1 MKKDLTRILVN
12 SIVRKTLKDIED
24 SPERNIRN
32 LIDIGL
38 DFSNGRFQRYFMET
52 AQKMMQNQ
60 SSAYYA
66 LVKEAADHVNHDT
79 LACFGINLGY
89 NSCTSGAKTI
99 REIEAK
105 EHFNIPWQL
114 TFYAD
119 SKNYTY
125 YRHVIKQ
132 AKELGI
138 YTYLLFIKGDP
149 NKFIP
154 LIKQHS
160 DCAFILFLE
169 PNQINANFF
178 KAFGDI
184 HNVMI
189 AVRFDKS
196 YPFAVEVCS
205 ELRMRKFLYSVYT
218 YYNDTNQNYITS
230 GKTMEDASA
239 IYPVF
244 VFLFASKT
252 CMPKTKESVRKYTIE
267 TRDGQKYPSFIVDV
281 ESDNNMIDSVIS
293 DDSCMI
299 AFNEDGCLYSD
310 TAEYQK
316 DEYNI
321 FKTDLKD
328 ILRKAVPKKK

>member
-1 MKKDLTRILVN
+1 MKKDVTRIFVN
-12 SIVRKTLKDIED
+12 SIVRKTLKEIAD

-32 LIDIGL
+32 LIDMGL
-38 DFSNGRFQRYFMET
+38 DLSNGRFQRYFMKS

-60 SSAYYA
+60 NSAYYT
-66 LVKEAADHVNHDT
+66 LVKETAAHVNHDT
-79 LACFGINLGY
+79 LASFGINLGY
-89 NSCTSGAKTI
+89 NSCTNGAKII

-105 EHFNIPWQL
+105 ECFNIPWQL
-114 TFYAD
+114 TLYAD
-119 SKNYTY
+119 SKNCTY
-125 YRHVIKQ
+125 YKHIIKQ

-138 YTYLLFIKGDP
+138 YTYLLFIQGNP
-149 NKFIP
+149 NKFVS

-169 PNQINANFF
+169 PNQINQDFF
-178 KAFGDI
+178 KAFGDV
-184 HNVMI
+184 HNVMT

-196 YPFAVEVCS
+196 YPFAVEVCA

-218 YYNDTNQNYITS
+218 YYDDTNQNHITS

-244 VFLFASKT
+244 VFLFASEKCT
-252 CMPKTKESVRKYTIE
+252 PKTKESVRKYTIE
-267 TRDGQKYPSFIVDV
+267 TRDGQRYPSFIVDV
-281 ESDNNMIDSVIS
+281 ESDNDMIDSVIS

-299 AFNEDGCLYSD
+299 AFNEDGYLCSD
-310 TAEYQK
+310 TSEYQK
-316 DEYNI
+316 HEYNI

-328 ILRKAVPKKK
+328 ILKKAVPKKK